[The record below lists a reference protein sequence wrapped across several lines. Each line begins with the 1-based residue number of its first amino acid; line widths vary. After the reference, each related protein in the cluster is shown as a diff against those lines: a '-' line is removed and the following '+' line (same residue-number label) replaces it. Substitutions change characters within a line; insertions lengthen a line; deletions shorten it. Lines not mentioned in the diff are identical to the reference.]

1 MSDLTLDEYRLMLGT
16 QLWLKESIFEFVEA
30 LLGGVS
36 NANSVSDNY
45 KSDSSNSSVNDLLA
59 MTEQLNSKTNT
70 NTHRRAKIAKLDESK
85 IDESMKQDL
94 SKIKENFNNLVN
106 KDRSKQEQEREKVD
120 LSDCTML
127 INDSSHKRDDKEN
140 ALMAKLRHY
149 KSTGHLKS

>member
-16 QLWLKESIFEFVEA
+16 QLWLKESIFEFIEA
-30 LLGGVS
+30 LLGGIS
-36 NANSVSDNY
+36 NTNSVNDNH
-45 KSDSSNSSVNDLLA
+45 KSDDSSVNDLLA
-59 MTEQLNSKTNT
+59 MTEQLNSKAN
-70 NTHRRAKIAKLDESK
+70 NNRRAKIAKLDESK

-106 KDRSKQEQEREKVD
+106 KDHSKQEQEREKID

-127 INDSSHKRDDKEN
+127 INDNSHKRDDKEN

-149 KSTGHLKS
+149 KSTGHLKN